1 MSVIQINGIVRENV
15 GKGVARKARAAG
27 QIPGVLYGHG
37 EKPMAVQVESR
48 QFMSAMR
55 AHKGGNAIINLNLGS
70 GEYTA
75 LVRDVQV
82 DPVSRAVLHLDFQHI
97 SLTEKVTV
105 EVPIHL
111 NGIAIGVKDF
121 GGILEHN
128 VRALEVRCLPTQIP
142 GSLDADVSA
151 LNVGDTLHVRDL
163 KAEGVEIL
171 ADADMTIAT
180 IVAPT
185 VEEVA
190 PAAGTA
196 EPEVVAAKGKKEEAA
211 GEEAK
216 KK

>member
-1 MSVIQINGIVRENV
+1 MSVIQINGTVRENV

-37 EKPMAVQVESR
+37 ETPMAVQVDSR
-48 QFMSAMR
+48 HFLTAMR

-75 LVRDVQV
+75 LVRDVQY

-111 NGIAIGVKDF
+111 IGIAIGVKDF

-142 GSLDADVSA
+142 GSLDADVTA
-151 LNVGDTLHVRDL
+151 LNIGDTLHVRDL

-171 ADADMTIAT
+171 AEADMTIAT

-190 PAAGTA
+190 AVAATV
-196 EPEVVAAKGKKEEAA
+196 EPEVVAAKGKKEEAV